1 MRNIKLCLLAAILLA
16 AACNGKSDDA
26 SAPLAALQSPN
37 AAENYGYPFWN
48 DQFQRK
54 TELWEKGLSFCQQ
67 PDHKFLVNCEAVLAV
82 AAPRVPF
89 PTAMP
94 SNGPG
99 TTFNFAPAP
108 PPPKKGSH

>member
-1 MRNIKLCLLAAILLA
+1 MKALTFCLLAAVLFLA
-16 AACNGKSDDA
+16 ACKGKSDDTI
-26 SAPLAALQSPN
+26 APLAALQSPN

-67 PDHKFLVNCEAVLAV
+67 PDRKFLVNCQAVLAV
-82 AAPRVPF
+82 AAPQIPF

-94 SNGPG
+94 SNGLG
-99 TTFNFAPAP
+99 TTFNFAPVP
-108 PPPKKGSH
+108 PSQKKDNH